1 MKQKTRSSIQ
11 ISVCYIWIGIYGYKS
26 GKVEGANGNGNGDGM
41 EQSPA
46 NPFMIISQECRPLI
60 RQVPGVQKKVIQA

>member
-1 MKQKTRSSIQ
+1 MDIKVKK
-11 ISVCYIWIGIYGYKS
+11 W
-26 GKVEGANGNGNGDGM
+26 KVEGANGYGNGM

-46 NPFMIISQECRPLI
+46 NPFMIIPQECRPLI